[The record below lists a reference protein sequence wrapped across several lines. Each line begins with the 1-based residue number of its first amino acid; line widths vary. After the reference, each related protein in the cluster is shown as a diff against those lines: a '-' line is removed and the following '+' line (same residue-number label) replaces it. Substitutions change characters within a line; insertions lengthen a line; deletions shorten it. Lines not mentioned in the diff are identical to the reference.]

1 VKPSLPQN
9 SCDRPLFLH
18 SETRRNFV
26 TWHTFGSP
34 NAWYNAG
41 YYHEEVFVLRGSLY
55 QSGFRPLFVLLAAL
69 ALVLAAC
76 GGDDTDDDATESAA
90 DPEPTPTAVATVAE
104 EPTATPEPEAEPT
117 VVAEDDDASD
127 AEPEPTAVPTEPP
140 AEPTPEP
147 DPDVELAPELAGLT
161 DWRNTDPVTLEDLRG
176 SPVVLVFWNS
186 I

>member
-1 VKPSLPQN
+1 MRLRSFFQPGSRQLIV
-9 SCDRPLFLH
+9 LFA
-18 SETRRNFV
+18 T
-26 TWHTFGSP
+26 
-34 NAWYNAG
+34 
-41 YYHEEVFVLRGSLY
+41 
-55 QSGFRPLFVLLAAL
+55 L

-76 GGDDTDDDATESAA
+76 GGDDADDATESAA

-104 EPTATPEPEAEPT
+104 EPTATAVPSPEIEPTEAAEP
-117 VVAEDDDASD
+117 DSD
-127 AEPEPTAVPTEPP
+127 PAPDPTPTEPP

-176 SPVVLVFWNS
+176 EPVVLVFWNS